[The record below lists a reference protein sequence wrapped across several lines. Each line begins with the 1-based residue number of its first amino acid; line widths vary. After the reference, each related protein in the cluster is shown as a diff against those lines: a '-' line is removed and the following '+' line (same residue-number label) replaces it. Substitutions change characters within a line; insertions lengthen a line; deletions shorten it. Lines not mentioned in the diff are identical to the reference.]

1 MCTVLPLDCSFE
13 IAISTYCTT
22 TYYRSFLIEE
32 EHDTHTHSCHACHSI
47 LRGEMISVG
56 AGASAEDHALHLS
69 LCCVCCHESHE
80 QPQIL
85 GNFSLLPFGLLPDP
99 GNKSFLELAP
109 HLSVHLLNRN
119 KVKHSPPLHPAC
131 GPL

>member
-1 MCTVLPLDCSFE
+1 MH
-13 IAISTYCTT
+13 AIQY
-22 TYYRSFLIEE
+22 
-32 EHDTHTHSCHACHSI
+32 